1 MTTDDFQVDDQ
12 ADCGVSSEPLQVFEQ
27 RQRVESTQSSS
38 EANLETQTVPNKLRD
53 IARQIHEN
61 GAEVQ
66 ESVRTLLSWFGA
78 KRRGLY
84 VVDSIQK
91 ALTEVGLTTEPDFT
105 NVYID
110 SEVYIIPFQQSH
122 ADKPQH
128 QSVEDKVTSAI
139 GVPDATAEVVADEYV
154 SGAIEDPTFRIGK
167 LEAANNAPVTVAP
180 DSKLLE
186 ATTLMMF
193 HDFSQLP
200 VMQGEREIKGVV
212 SWESIGK
219 RKALNLS
226 CERVRDCMEI
236 VVPEVP
242 SEFSLFSAID
252 LIVKHGYVLV
262 RQRDRV
268 ISGIV
273 TTTDLSLQFRQLAEP
288 FLLVGEI
295 ENYIRRL
302 IDGKFT
308 SDQLSSVRSPND
320 NGRTINNVADLTFGE
335 YLRLLENP
343 EYWGSLLIPVDRA
356 IFIKKLD
363 RIREIRND
371 VMHFDPDPF
380 VEEDLRLLRLSAN
393 FVRNLD
399 VKRD

>member
-1 MTTDDFQVDDQ
+1 MITDGFQGSDQ
-12 ADCGVSSEPLQVFEQ
+12 ADCRVNFETLQLSDQVQEES
-27 RQRVESTQSSS
+27 ESTQSSD
-38 EANLETQTVPNKLRD
+38 EANLETQIVPNKLRE
-53 IARQIHEN
+53 IARQVHEN

-66 ESVRTLLSWFGA
+66 ETVRTLLTWFGA

-84 VVDSIQK
+84 VVNSIQK
-91 ALTEVGLTTEPDFT
+91 ALAEVGLTTNPDFT

-110 SEVYIIPFQQSH
+110 AEVRIIPAQQPNDDIS
-122 ADKPQH
+122 QH
-128 QSVEDKVTSAI
+128 LPVEDEATSEI
-139 GVPDATAEVVADEYV
+139 EVPDATAEVVVDEYV

-167 LEAANNAPVTVAP
+167 LESANNAPITVAP
-180 DSKLLE
+180 DSTLLE

-200 VMQGEREIKGVV
+200 VTQGEREIKGAV

-219 RKALNLS
+219 RKALNLP
-226 CERVRDCMEI
+226 CERVRDCMET
-236 VVPEVP
+236 VVPEVT
-242 SEFSLFSAID
+242 SESSLFSAID

-262 RQRDRV
+262 RQRDRR

-308 SDQLSSVRSPND
+308 IEQLSSVQGPND
-320 NGRTINNVADLTFGE
+320 DRTINTVADLTFGE
-335 YLRLLENP
+335 YLRLLEHP
-343 EYWGSLLIPVDRA
+343 EYWKSLQIPVDRT

-363 RIREIRND
+363 RVRELRND

-380 VEEDLRLLRLSAN
+380 IEEDLQMLRLFAN
-393 FVRNLD
+393 FMRILD
-399 VKRD
+399 VRRD